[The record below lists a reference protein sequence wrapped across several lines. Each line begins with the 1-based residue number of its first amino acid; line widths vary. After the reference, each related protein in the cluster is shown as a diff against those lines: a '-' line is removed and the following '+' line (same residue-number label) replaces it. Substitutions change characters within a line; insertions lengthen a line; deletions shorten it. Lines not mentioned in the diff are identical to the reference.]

1 MIRFCA
7 DIRLSHVQGITLDAV
22 LKEVFCPGGRKKGEC
37 FSCGKEGHF
46 AKECQNKPQL
56 HLGIWGPVTGPL
68 TGSNGPRAWL
78 PRIFTQCRREKHWAN
93 ECHSKTDTDGQPL
106 IGQGNFQWGLPW
118 HSQTVGTITMQAP
131 HQYPPLRT
139 SFMPPQEAQDW
150 TSVPPPDT
158 C

>member
-68 TGSNGPRAWL
+68 TGSNGPGL
-78 PRIFTQCRREKHWAN
+78 DSPEYSLSVGGKN
-93 ECHSKTDTDGQPL
+93 
-106 IGQGNFQWGLPW
+106 IGQTNVTPKQIQMGNL
-118 HSQTVGTITMQAP
+118 
-131 HQYPPLRT
+131 L
-139 SFMPPQEAQDW
+139 
-150 TSVPPPDT
+150 
-158 C
+158 